1 MLPGEKKKEFMY
13 QGELLTVRKIAEKT
27 EIPIST
33 MRRHLRKAGENPN
46 INDIIEQCKKTSL
59 KLKREPYNGKSRA
72 EVARE
77 NGVSSTSLHDAM
89 NVFDNDLENAIA
101 YCIAHKETNPK
112 KTKPKEKICYKGK
125 MLSRAE
131 IARREQIPPTTLFAA
146 MTKFY
151 NNIDKA
157 VLVCKII
164 KGKKENRKK
173 EKRKKEKTN
182 GISNPQKL
190 NNYDLSLI
198 LGINYDQLMQLIN
211 DGNSVDDII
220 EQKKNQK
227 AKRGKIK
234 PKSEKIKMPDG
245 QSVEEYC
252 INKGLNYKLIHRLIT
267 EKKMSPKEAIM
278 HYLEHGQHIPQ
289 TWKFEKQDY
298 LLKHILL
305 KEKIDVDRIV
315 RIMRDEQISLLN
327 AIKIYIIDRNVKES
341 KIESIKYWIYDLYD
355 VLTVEFGGDDYDNYI
370 HEFFVDRIEEE
381 CIKKSFDEIEKVKRH
396 FLLLEI
402 LEAFEKKIFTAEEEK
417 DVLMEYEITE
427 DDIKEMYIELYAGF
441 TEPGILK
448 PRNNTDIAVD
458 EETAK
463 KIDRY
468 IGIIKDI
475 QAEKAIKMA
484 KEAVGRRVGNNIE
497 TRATLQNE
505 IVQLGVPELN
515 E

>member
-1 MLPGEKKKEFMY
+1 MLPGEKIKKYPYE
-13 QGELLTVRKIAEKT
+13 GEYLTVRKIAEKT
-27 EIPIST
+27 GISIAT

-46 INDIIEQCKKTSL
+46 INDIIQQCMKTNL
-59 KLKREPYNGKSRA
+59 KLKQVAYNGKSRA

-77 NGVSSTSLHDAM
+77 NGVSSTSLYDAM
-89 NVFDNDLENAIA
+89 KKFNDINEAIA

-146 MTKFY
+146 MTKFH

-157 VLVCKII
+157 VLVCQII
-164 KGKKENRKK
+164 KKKRK
-173 EKRKKEKTN
+173 EKKRRKEKN
-182 GISNPQKL
+182 GSSNIQKL
-190 NNYDLSLI
+190 NYFDLSII
-198 LGINYDQLMQLIN
+198 LGINYDQFMQLIN

-252 INKGLNYKLIHRLIT
+252 INNGLNYRLISRLIR
-267 EKKMSPKEAIM
+267 EQKMTPEEAIKQ
-278 HYLEHGQHIPQ
+278 YLEHGQQIPQ

-327 AIKIYIIDRNVKES
+327 AIKKYIIERNVKEA
-341 KIESIKYWIYDLYD
+341 KIESIKDWIYELYD
-355 VLTVEFGGDDYDNYI
+355 VLTVEFGGDDYENYI

-448 PRNNTDIAVD
+448 ARNNTKIAID

-463 KIDRY
+463 KIERY
-468 IGIIKDI
+468 IGMINDI
-475 QAEKAIKMA
+475 QAEEAIRLTR
-484 KEAVGRRVGNNIE
+484 ETVGKQVGNNE
-497 TRATLQNE
+497 KTRAVLKQE
-505 IVQLGVPELN
+505 IVQPRVPSLN

>member
-1 MLPGEKKKEFMY
+1 MLFRS
-13 QGELLTVRKIAEKT
+13 RKIAEKT
-27 EIPIST
+27 GISIAT

-59 KLKREPYNGKSRA
+59 NLKRELYNGKSRA

-77 NGVSSTSLHDAM
+77 NGVSSTSLYDAM
-89 NVFDNDLENAIA
+89 KKCNYDIYEAIA
-101 YCIAHKETNPK
+101 YCKTHKETNPK
-112 KTKPKEKICYKGK
+112 KTNPKEKILYKGN

-146 MTKFY
+146 MTKFD
-151 NNIDKA
+151 NIDKA

-164 KGKKENRKK
+164 REKKENRKKEKRKK

-190 NNYDLSLI
+190 NYYDLSLI

-267 EKKMSPKEAIM
+267 EQKMSPKEAIM

-402 LEAFEKKIFTAEEEK
+402 LEAFEKKIFIAEEEK

>member
-1 MLPGEKKKEFMY
+1 M
-13 QGELLTVRKIAEKT
+13 
-27 EIPIST
+27 
-33 MRRHLRKAGENPN
+33 ENP
-46 INDIIEQCKKTSL
+46 ELKQPKK
-59 KLKREPYNGKSRA
+59 NGIP
-72 EVARE
+72 
-77 NGVSSTSLHDAM
+77 STSLHDAM
-89 NVFDNDLENAIA
+89 NVFDNDLEKAID
-101 YCIAHKETNPK
+101 YCITHKETNPK

-146 MTKFY
+146 MTKFD

-157 VLVCKII
+157 VLVCQII
-164 KGKKENRKK
+164 KKKRK
-173 EKRKKEKTN
+173 EKKRS
-182 GISNPQKL
+182 SNIQKL
-190 NNYDLSLI
+190 NYFDLSII
-198 LGINYDQLMQLIN
+198 LGINYDQFMQLIN

-252 INKGLNYKLIHRLIT
+252 INNGLNYRLISRLIR
-267 EKKMSPKEAIM
+267 EQKMTPEEAIKQ
-278 HYLEHGQHIPQ
+278 YLEHGQQIPQ

-305 KEKIDVDRIV
+305 NEKIDVDRIV

-327 AIKIYIIDRNVKES
+327 AIKKYIIERNVKEA

-468 IGIIKDI
+468 IGMINDI
-475 QAEKAIKMA
+475 QAEEAIRLIR
-484 KEAVGRRVGNNIE
+484 ETVGKQVGNNE
-497 TRATLQNE
+497 KTRAVLKQE
-505 IVQLGVPELN
+505 IIQPRVPSLN

>member
-1 MLPGEKKKEFMY
+1 MLPGEKMKKFMY
-13 QGELLTVRKIAEKT
+13 QGELLTVRQIAEKT
-27 EIPIST
+27 GISIAT
-33 MRRHLRKAGENPN
+33 MRRHLRKAEENPN
-46 INDIIEQCKKTSL
+46 INDIIEQCKITSL
-59 KLKREPYNGKSRA
+59 NLKREPYNGKSRA
-72 EVARE
+72 EVARV
-77 NGVSSTSLHDAM
+77 NGVSSTSLYNAM
-89 NVFDNDLENAIA
+89 NAFNNDLETAIA
-101 YCIAHKETNPK
+101 YCIAHKETQ
-112 KTKPKEKICYKGK
+112 TKHKGKILYKGN

-146 MTKFY
+146 MTRFD

-164 KGKKENRKK
+164 REKK

-190 NNYDLSLI
+190 NYYDLSLI

-252 INKGLNYKLIHRLIT
+252 INKGLNYKHIHRLIT
-267 EKKMSPKEAIM
+267 EQKMSPKDAIM
-278 HYLEHGQHIPQ
+278 HYLEHGQQIPQ
-289 TWKFEKQDY
+289 TWKFEIHEY
-298 LLKHILL
+298 LLKHVLL
-305 KEKIDVDRIV
+305 KEKINVDKV
-315 RIMRDEQISLLN
+315 VCIMRDEQISLLN
-327 AIKIYIIDRNVKES
+327 AIKKYIIERNVKEA
-341 KIESIKYWIYDLYD
+341 KIESIKDWIYELYD
-355 VLTVEFGGDDYDNYI
+355 VLTVEFGGDDYENYI

-448 PRNNTDIAVD
+448 ARNNTEIAVD

-463 KIDRY
+463 KIERY
-468 IGIIKDI
+468 IGMINDI
-475 QAEKAIKMA
+475 QAEEAIRLTR
-484 KEAVGRRVGNNIE
+484 ETVGKQVGNNE
-497 TRATLQNE
+497 KTRAVLQKE
-505 IVQLGVPELN
+505 IVQPEVPSLN